1 MIHVVY
7 LNEDI
12 KLGKKG
18 VNYVTTVVDECMCS
32 FHKIEQENDIGIDG
46 QIELFDEGHFP
57 IGKLISVQVKTGRS
71 YYDLDKAECYIPI
84 GAHREYWMKI
94 EMPVIGIV
102 CVMDEKYESVKTAF
116 WVDIKEHLLLK
127 PTASTIKFNMSIH
140 NELSKEKFRKYFY
153 CLVCKKTPIVEFD
166 EALLLLDG
174 SAMDKVLAMDMLLT
188 FFSQE
193 VKTWEIAFGL
203 YDKSD
208 KVVDYSSFMEA
219 ISYVYY
225 HPDHWLTK
233 GRHEF
238 SEESKKYV
246 QQKVKMFS
254 EEDIINVLSI
264 IEEHY
269 FDRGSLGQT
278 AEIIIKN
285 VSDSESKLL
294 HIILN
299 SEIDDD
305 MRYDAEVILAHQNK
319 EYYMQNI
326 KEITC
331 MDSECT
337 ELIVKYINDF
347 GYFDLY

>member
-1 MIHVVY
+1 M
-7 LNEDI
+7 
-12 KLGKKG
+12 
-18 VNYVTTVVDECMCS
+18 
-32 FHKIEQENDIGIDG
+32 
-46 QIELFDEGHFP
+46 
-57 IGKLISVQVKTGRS
+57 
-71 YYDLDKAECYIPI
+71 
-84 GAHREYWMKI
+84 
-94 EMPVIGIV
+94 
-102 CVMDEKYESVKTAF
+102 
-116 WVDIKEHLLLK
+116 
-127 PTASTIKFNMSIH
+127 
-140 NELSKEKFRKYFY
+140 
-153 CLVCKKTPIVEFD
+153 
-166 EALLLLDG
+166 LDG
-174 SAMDKVLAMDMLLT
+174 NAIDKVLAMDMLLI
-188 FFSQE
+188 FFSQK
-193 VKTWEIAFGL
+193 VKTWEKAFEL
-203 YDKSD
+203 YNKRDTI
-208 KVVDYSSFMEA
+208 VDYTNFMKA
-219 ISYVYY
+219 ISYAYY

-233 GRHEF
+233 GRHDF

-254 EEDIINVLSI
+254 EEDIMNVLSI

-285 VSDSESKLL
+285 ISDAESKLL

-305 MRYDAEVILAHQNK
+305 MRYDAEVILAYQNK